1 MTSVERN
8 AGVSTNVLPAM
19 RLASPV
25 PLAVIALLAA
35 CSSQQDEVLAAVK
48 GAHSVTAEWA
58 ATERLAA
65 RSQVTETY
73 RREIGD
79 MARGQLESDRRV
91 LENPN
96 DPAARAIDAVRR
108 DPAPSAAS
116 LAAAAQALDKAE
128 KQLEAR

>member
-1 MTSVERN
+1 
-8 AGVSTNVLPAM
+8 M